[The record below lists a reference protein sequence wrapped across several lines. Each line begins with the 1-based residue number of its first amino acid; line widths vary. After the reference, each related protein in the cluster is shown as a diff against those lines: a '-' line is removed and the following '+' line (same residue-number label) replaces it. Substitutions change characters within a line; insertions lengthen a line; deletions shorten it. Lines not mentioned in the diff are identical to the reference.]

1 MAMMGIVRAGSAP
14 YMGPLTSFR
23 ERTINGLSRKKLLA
37 TLALVLSLVIYL
49 SPSPLPASAM
59 GEDGLRIYTPFVSIV
74 IEERGVNIPLTIE
87 NLLEE
92 YQVVTFS
99 VACPKGWS
107 YSLVLK
113 NYQGYNITQL
123 LLKPKESVELSL
135 SLEPNEEVEPGNY
148 SFYIYAAG
156 GKTKS
161 NLVTLNIIL
170 RKSAE
175 IVALEATSRSVTG
188 YPGSVFSFWFT
199 VKNNGYRDLTFALS
213 AQVPEGWRVLGF
225 KPSAYEATVI
235 STLTVKARDY
245 SGAVLQVWCPEK
257 TPPGT
262 YPIKVIVAG
271 EGIEKSIDVEAL
283 VSGTP
288 KINLKTYDELLSYE
302 LNAGET
308 KEIVLVVENA
318 GNTNL
323 LNLWFACY
331 APSGWRT
338 SLSADK
344 ISVLPQGSSTLV
356 SLLVTPPSGA
366 LAGDY
371 SLVVRAYTMDTSTE
385 ITLRLTVVKPTYWG
399 IIGLVVVVVS
409 VLGLVVVF
417 RRYGRP

>member
-1 MAMMGIVRAGSAP
+1 MGSSSRIRS
-14 YMGPLTSFR
+14 LTILVIAIS
-23 ERTINGLSRKKLLA
+23 LA
-37 TLALVLSLVIYL
+37 ASLFSSLSL
-49 SPSPLPASAM
+49 ASAT
-59 GEDGLRIYTPFVSIV
+59 EENGLRIYTPFVSIV
-74 IEERGVNIPLTIE
+74 TEERGVSIPLTIE

-92 YQVVTFS
+92 YQVVALNIT
-99 VACPKGWS
+99 CPEKWS
-107 YSLVLK
+107 YNLVLK

-123 LLKPKESVELSL
+123 LLKPKESVELTL
-135 SLEPNEEVEPGNY
+135 SLEPGEEVEPGSY
-148 SFYIYAAG
+148 MFYIYAMS
-156 GKTKS
+156 GKAKS
-161 NLVTLNIIL
+161 NLISLSINL

-175 IVALEATSRSVTG
+175 IVLLEAASRSVTG
-188 YPGSVFSFWFT
+188 SPGSVFSFRFT
-199 VKNNGYRDLTFALS
+199 VKNNGYKDLTFALS
-213 AQVPEGWRVLGF
+213 AQVPEGWQVLGF
-225 KPSAYEATVI
+225 RPSAYEATVI

-262 YPIKVIVAG
+262 YPIKIIVA
-271 EGIEKSIDVEAL
+271 EGGVEISIDVEAL

-302 LNAGET
+302 LTAGET

-323 LNLWFACY
+323 LNMWFACY

-338 SLSADK
+338 SLSTDR
-344 ISVLPQGSSTLV
+344 INILPQGSSTLV

-371 SLVVRAYTMDTSTE
+371 SLVVRAYTMETSTE
-385 ITLRLTVVKPTYWG
+385 ITLRLTVIKPTYWG
-399 IIGLVVVVVS
+399 IVGLVVVVAS